1 MSCPNLFVYGTLLS
15 AFANPFAR
23 RLRKQAVLLGPAK
36 MRGRLYDL
44 GAYPGMKRSLD
55 PADWVSGELYRL
67 DQPAKLLAFL
77 DAYEICDPRDGAY
90 REFERVT
97 ATAHLVSGRCMAAW
111 AYVYGMPVDRARR
124 VRDGDYL
131 AFTRSSGRLMTAS
144 TAVPEPL
151 K

>member
-1 MSCPNLFVYGTLLS
+1 MSCPNRFVYGTLLS

-23 RLRKQAVLLGPAK
+23 RLRKQAVFLGPAR

-77 DAYEICDPRDGAY
+77 DAYEVCDPRDGAY

-97 ATAHLVSGRCMAAW
+97 ATAHLDSGRTLTAW
-111 AYVYGMPVDRARR
+111 VYLYGGSTVLCPRVESGKYVWD
-124 VRDGDYL
+124 L
-131 AFTRSSGRLMTAS
+131 
-144 TAVPEPL
+144 
-151 K
+151 